1 MKRPVKLGS
10 AGFTLIE
17 LLVVVGMLGL
27 MLAIAIVGRPNSSAL
42 RLETEAK
49 TLVRELSR
57 ARTSAMVTNSE
68 AVVLI
73 DPARHRI
80 STGRSSRQMPID
92 MVVTITI
99 ADAERVGREGG
110 FRFYPDG
117 QSSGGDIVLT
127 MHGRQ
132 SRISVNWL
140 TGQPLVQ

>member
-1 MKRPVKLGS
+1 
-10 AGFTLIE
+10 
-17 LLVVVGMLGL
+17 
-27 MLAIAIVGRPNSSAL
+27 
-42 RLETEAK
+42 
-49 TLVRELSR
+49 LSR

-99 ADAERVGREGG
+99 ADTERVGREGG